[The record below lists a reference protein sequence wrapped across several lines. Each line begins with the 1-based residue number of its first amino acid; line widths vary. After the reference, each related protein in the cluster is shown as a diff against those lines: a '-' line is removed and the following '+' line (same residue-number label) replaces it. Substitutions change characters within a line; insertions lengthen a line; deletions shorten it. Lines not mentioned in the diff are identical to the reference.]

1 MNRLL
6 LVVAS
11 LLLAS
16 CATTFTGSS
25 TVKDGPKGCKAKC
38 EQWGME
44 LVGMVAMG
52 EYSDGCVC
60 QVPAAQ
66 KASSLSVPD
75 MGAILVGAELAKRAR
90 EAASNSTP
98 LGQLDRPAP
107 DAVVLLHP

>member
-44 LVGMVAMG
+44 LAGMVAMG
-52 EYSDGCVC
+52 EYSDGCIC
-60 QVPAAQ
+60 QVPAGQ
-66 KASSLSVPD
+66 KTSSLSVPD
-75 MGAILVGAELAKRAR
+75 MGAILIGVELAKRAR
-90 EAASNSTP
+90 EAASGP
-98 LGQLDRPAP
+98 PVGQLDRPAP